1 MSVYPRNLSNFLNRL
16 SGYNKNNVKLNVLGS
31 GTANHGDIIQVELP
45 TNSIVDLSSL
55 AWSFQ
60 VAYGTS
66 AGHALPPVNCEA
78 LISRLAVEVNGQTLV
93 NLTNYNDL
101 FHLLLNMTATEDYQ
115 RQRMVA
121 QTNVSTVPAAT
132 ATSNGTPQILV
143 AADETGSGA

>member
-16 SGYNKNNVKLNVLGS
+16 SGYNKNNVKLTVLGS
-31 GTANHGDIIQVELP
+31 DTANQGDIVQVDLP
-45 TNSIVDLSSL
+45 SNSIVDLSSL

-60 VAYGTS
+60 VVYGTQAA
-66 AGHALPPVNCEA
+66 AGECYPPINCEG

-121 QTNVSTVPAAT
+121 QSSVSSTDAAT
-132 ATSNGTPQILV
+132 VTSNGTTQKSSMWVL
-143 AADETGSGA
+143 